1 MYWLREGGRGSA
13 PGGSSGVGWGISGGC
28 SVCATPG
35 PLYPHWLSPSPA
47 CLSCRAIG
55 LPSGIILF
63 LLAKREVDKNRL
75 EQLKIRRTMVEANQ
89 GEYETERYKRVVR
102 GA

>member
-1 MYWLREGGRGSA
+1 MPPQGGA
-13 PGGSSGVGWGISGGC
+13 
-28 SVCATPG
+28 G
-35 PLYPHWLSPSPA
+35 PLFPHQLSPPPA
-47 CLSCRAIG
+47 RRLFCRAIG

-75 EQLKIRRTMVEANQ
+75 EQLKIRQKMKEANQ
-89 GEYETERYKRVVR
+89 GEYETERYKRVAR